1 MATCTQCGAELKP
14 GAKFCE
20 NCGAK
25 VSVPQPAAQP
35 AAVPRPPVQ
44 PTQAAPP
51 PPQPQA
57 GGGNPYAGGAPAA
70 PQPQTNAANPY
81 AGNAPGTPPQ
91 TDAGAPLYARNTPP
105 PASTPPDAPHAVTP
119 PPPGGTGGNPYGN
132 VAPRRQAQA
141 PPRTNDPQA
150 DDPDCYP
157 GDIPAYDHRNNDQRL
172 HPHRQAERR

>member
-35 AAVPRPPVQ
+35 AAVPPPPVQ

-51 PPQPQA
+51 PPQPAQTPPQPQA
-57 GGGNPYAGGAPAA
+57 SGGNPYAGSAPAA
-70 PQPQTNAANPY
+70 PQPRTNAANPY

-91 TDAGAPLYARNTPP
+91 TGAGAPLYAGKTPRPRPHRLSRRRHPAARAATLTAMWP
-105 PASTPPDAPHAVTP
+105 PAASPSAPAHQCPPS
-119 PPPGGTGGNPYGN
+119 G
-132 VAPRRQAQA
+132 
-141 PPRTNDPQA
+141 
-150 DDPDCYP
+150 
-157 GDIPAYDHRNNDQRL
+157 
-172 HPHRQAERR
+172 

>member
-25 VSVPQPAAQP
+25 GSVPQPAAQP
-35 AAVPRPPVQ
+35 AAVPQPPVQ
-44 PTQAAPP
+44 PTQAAPA

-57 GGGNPYAGGAPAA
+57 SGGNPYAGGAPAA

-91 TDAGAPLYARNTPP
+91 AHRFTPE
-105 PASTPPDAPHAVTP
+105 TH
-119 PPPGGTGGNPYGN
+119 
-132 VAPRRQAQA
+132 PRLR
-141 PPRTNDPQA
+141 
-150 DDPDCYP
+150 
-157 GDIPAYDHRNNDQRL
+157 
-172 HPHRQAERR
+172 PHRRMLPMLSRRRHPAARVATLTAM